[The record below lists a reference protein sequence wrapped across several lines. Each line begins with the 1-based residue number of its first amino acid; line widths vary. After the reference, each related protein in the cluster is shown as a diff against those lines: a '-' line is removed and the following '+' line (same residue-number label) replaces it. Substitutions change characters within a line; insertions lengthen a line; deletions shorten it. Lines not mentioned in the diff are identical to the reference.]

1 MDFLEISAISAGK
14 DQTLALL
21 TSGEVLGWGG
31 AGSGRL
37 VPPFKDICGAFRESD
52 PRPVYVS
59 APSLYS
65 HISAGYGVSLGISD
79 QKPFAWG
86 FSQTGMGG
94 HEPISEAP
102 SALAQVASASKI
114 AAGQCLFGLIDEVGG
129 LHTWGLNVDGA
140 LGRKTGQIN
149 ASPAPIP
156 GIPPMQDVF
165 IGDCFML
172 ALSDDQKVYAWGSSF
187 HQGQYLLASTADE
200 ILMNKFG
207 DVGLEG
213 FGIWQNYFQSA
224 LNKLGVNVHIFRV
237 GAYKSAVE
245 PYSRSN
251 MSEESRSNYTK
262 LLGDLWTDF
271 VHDVE
276 TNRKLKPGTVNDYIN
291 HFDQHLADYKGN
303 SAELAKALGLVD
315 RIDSRPDALA
325 YLKQQIGTR
334 GEDLNTIDFR
344 DYLHA
349 VPAKVLSPSHKIAVI
364 VADGEIVDGEAQP
377 GSIGGDTLAALIRK
391 AAQDDGVKALV
402 LRINSP
408 GGSAFAS
415 ELIRSELVAFKANGR
430 PLVVSMGDTAAS
442 GGYWIASAANKI
454 IASPVTLTGS
464 IGIFGTMFTLEESF
478 NKLGIGTDGVG
489 TTELAGYSAIGRPLT
504 PMAGRALQLQ
514 IEHGYEKFLTLVS
527 ESRDLD
533 HAQAD
538 AVGQGQVWSGKAALE
553 KKLIDAYGNQQDAI
567 KAAAALANLEEYQVD
582 VRAPSLSPLQQFI
595 KRLAENEQ
603 AQTLLTPLLK
613 SYFTLSPVQLFLHK
627 AEAELGWLARAN
639 DPQHVYVRCLEC
651 DSVKL

>member
-1 MDFLEISAISAGK
+1 M
-14 DQTLALL
+14 
-21 TSGEVLGWGG
+21 
-31 AGSGRL
+31 
-37 VPPFKDICGAFRESD
+37 
-52 PRPVYVS
+52 
-59 APSLYS
+59 
-65 HISAGYGVSLGISD
+65 
-79 QKPFAWG
+79 
-86 FSQTGMGG
+86 
-94 HEPISEAP
+94 
-102 SALAQVASASKI
+102 
-114 AAGQCLFGLIDEVGG
+114 AA
-129 LHTWGLNVDGA
+129 TPTA
-140 LGRKTGQIN
+140 LGRFFGGMLRLYRIIRSLIFNILFLVLVLGLVIALIGQPPQVVHHGSTLLLNPGAIVEQESLGSPLEMLSSGGSRLEQGEALLPDLLRVIAAAKDDDRIKAMLIMTDPLNKVGLSQLKDLEQAIADFKTSGK
-149 ASPAPIP
+149 
-156 GIPPMQDVF
+156 
-165 IGDCFML
+165 
-172 ALSDDQKVYAWGSSF
+172 KVYAWGSSF

-567 KAAAALANLEEYQVD
+567 NAAAALANLEEYQVD

>member
-1 MDFLEISAISAGK
+1 M
-14 DQTLALL
+14 
-21 TSGEVLGWGG
+21 
-31 AGSGRL
+31 
-37 VPPFKDICGAFRESD
+37 
-52 PRPVYVS
+52 
-59 APSLYS
+59 
-65 HISAGYGVSLGISD
+65 
-79 QKPFAWG
+79 
-86 FSQTGMGG
+86 
-94 HEPISEAP
+94 
-102 SALAQVASASKI
+102 
-114 AAGQCLFGLIDEVGG
+114 AA
-129 LHTWGLNVDGA
+129 TPTA
-140 LGRKTGQIN
+140 LGRFFGGMLRLYRIIRSLIFNILFLVLVLGLVIAMIGQPPQVVHHGSTLLLNPGAIVEQESLGSPLEMLSSGGSRLEKGEALLPDLLRVIAAAKDDDRIKAMLIMTDPLNKVGLSQLKDLEQAIADFKTSGK
-149 ASPAPIP
+149 
-156 GIPPMQDVF
+156 
-165 IGDCFML
+165 
-172 ALSDDQKVYAWGSSF
+172 KVYAWGSSF

-200 ILMNKFG
+200 ILMNNFG

-315 RIDSRPDALA
+315 RIDSPPDALA

-349 VPAKVLSPSHKIAVI
+349 VPAKVLSTSHKIAVI

-538 AVGQGQVWSGKAALE
+538 AVGQGQVWTGKAALE

-567 KAAAALANLEEYQVD
+567 KAAAALANLEQYQVD

>member
-1 MDFLEISAISAGK
+1 M
-14 DQTLALL
+14 
-21 TSGEVLGWGG
+21 
-31 AGSGRL
+31 
-37 VPPFKDICGAFRESD
+37 
-52 PRPVYVS
+52 
-59 APSLYS
+59 
-65 HISAGYGVSLGISD
+65 
-79 QKPFAWG
+79 
-86 FSQTGMGG
+86 
-94 HEPISEAP
+94 
-102 SALAQVASASKI
+102 
-114 AAGQCLFGLIDEVGG
+114 AA
-129 LHTWGLNVDGA
+129 TPTA
-140 LGRKTGQIN
+140 LGRFFGGMLRLYRIIRSLIFNILFLVLVLGLVIALIGQPPQVVHHGSTLLLNPGAIVEQESLGSPLEMLSSGGSRLEQGEALLPDLLRVIAAAKDDDRIKAMLIMTDPLNKVGLSQLKDLEQAIADFKTSGK
-149 ASPAPIP
+149 
-156 GIPPMQDVF
+156 
-165 IGDCFML
+165 
-172 ALSDDQKVYAWGSSF
+172 KVYAWGSSF

-377 GSIGGDTLAALIRK
+377 GSIGGETLAALIRK

-567 KAAAALANLEEYQVD
+567 NAAAALANLEEYQVD

>member
-1 MDFLEISAISAGK
+1 M
-14 DQTLALL
+14 
-21 TSGEVLGWGG
+21 
-31 AGSGRL
+31 
-37 VPPFKDICGAFRESD
+37 
-52 PRPVYVS
+52 
-59 APSLYS
+59 
-65 HISAGYGVSLGISD
+65 
-79 QKPFAWG
+79 
-86 FSQTGMGG
+86 
-94 HEPISEAP
+94 
-102 SALAQVASASKI
+102 
-114 AAGQCLFGLIDEVGG
+114 AA
-129 LHTWGLNVDGA
+129 TPTA
-140 LGRKTGQIN
+140 LGRFFGGMLRLYRIIRSLIFNILFLVLVLGLVIAMIGQPPQVVHHGSTLLLNPGAIVEQESLGSPLEMLSSGGSRLEKGEALLPDLLRVIAAAKDDDRIKAMLIMTDPLNKVGLSQLKDLEQAIADFKTSGK
-149 ASPAPIP
+149 
-156 GIPPMQDVF
+156 
-165 IGDCFML
+165 
-172 ALSDDQKVYAWGSSF
+172 KVYAWGSSF

-200 ILMNKFG
+200 ILMNNFG

-315 RIDSRPDALA
+315 RIDSPPDALA

-349 VPAKVLSPSHKIAVI
+349 VPAKVLSTSHKIAVI

-567 KAAAALANLEEYQVD
+567 KAAAALANLEQYQVD

>member
-1 MDFLEISAISAGK
+1 M
-14 DQTLALL
+14 
-21 TSGEVLGWGG
+21 
-31 AGSGRL
+31 
-37 VPPFKDICGAFRESD
+37 
-52 PRPVYVS
+52 
-59 APSLYS
+59 
-65 HISAGYGVSLGISD
+65 
-79 QKPFAWG
+79 
-86 FSQTGMGG
+86 
-94 HEPISEAP
+94 
-102 SALAQVASASKI
+102 
-114 AAGQCLFGLIDEVGG
+114 AA
-129 LHTWGLNVDGA
+129 TPTA
-140 LGRKTGQIN
+140 LGRFFGGMLRLYRIIRSLIFNILFLVLVLGLVIALIGQPPQVVHHGSTLLLNPGAIVEQESLGSPLEMLSSGGSRLEQGEALLPDLLRVIAAAKDDDRIKAMLIMTDPLNKVGLSQLKDLEQAIADFKTSGK
-149 ASPAPIP
+149 
-156 GIPPMQDVF
+156 
-165 IGDCFML
+165 
-172 ALSDDQKVYAWGSSF
+172 KVYAWGSSF

-582 VRAPSLSPLQQFI
+582 AVAGTTIP
-595 KRLAENEQ
+595 
-603 AQTLLTPLLK
+603 AQ
-613 SYFTLSPVQLFLHK
+613 
-627 AEAELGWLARAN
+627 G
-639 DPQHVYVRCLEC
+639 
-651 DSVKL
+651 